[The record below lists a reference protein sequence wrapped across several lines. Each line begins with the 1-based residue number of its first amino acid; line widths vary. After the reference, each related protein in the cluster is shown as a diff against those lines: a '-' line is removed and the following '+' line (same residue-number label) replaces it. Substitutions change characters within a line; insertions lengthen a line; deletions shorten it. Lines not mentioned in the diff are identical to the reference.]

1 MAVVGSNET
10 VKVGNQYVRA
20 RQYPWGVVQGKEQF
34 HFVNFFTNKSSFSV
48 ENENH
53 CDFKKLR
60 DSLIEKNMLDLIETT
75 HSKHY
80 EMFRRNRLTELGL
93 ADNIDGKQMSISDT
107 LDLKRNELRHEL
119 EQREQQ
125 LKEAFIQKVK
135 DKEAELKET
144 EKQVGNSLNNL
155 TEFFICV

>member
-1 MAVVGSNET
+1 MKQSKLAINMFVHGNILGVLF
-10 VKVGNQYVRA
+10 KVRRYRSFFCKS
-20 RQYPWGVVQGKEQF
+20 RSIIF
-34 HFVNFFTNKSSFSV
+34 HVV

-107 LDLKRNELRHEL
+107 LDMKRTELRQEL

-135 DKEAELKET
+135 DKESDLKET
-144 EKQVGNSLNNL
+144 EKQVG
-155 TEFFICV
+155 

>member
-1 MAVVGSNET
+1 
-10 VKVGNQYVRA
+10 
-20 RQYPWGVVQGKEQF
+20 
-34 HFVNFFTNKSSFSV
+34 
-48 ENENH
+48 
-53 CDFKKLR
+53 
-60 DSLIEKNMLDLIETT
+60 MLDLIETT

-107 LDLKRNELRHEL
+107 IDMKRNVLRQEL

-135 DKEAELKET
+135 DKEGELKET
-144 EKQVGNSLNNL
+144 EKQVRYSFSASLYFQFFSQINEQLTNIKKQYKDQKDKCDEKWRILEQEMNL
-155 TEFFICV
+155 FEQRKRANMETMKKGTKKK

>member
-1 MAVVGSNET
+1 
-10 VKVGNQYVRA
+10 
-20 RQYPWGVVQGKEQF
+20 
-34 HFVNFFTNKSSFSV
+34 V

-93 ADNIDGKQMSISDT
+93 TDNIDGKQISISDT
-107 LDLKRNELRHEL
+107 LEMKRNELRQEL
-119 EQREQQ
+119 EKREQQ
-125 LKEAFIQKVK
+125 LKETFIQKVK
-135 DKEAELKET
+135 DKETELKES
-144 EKQVGNSLNNL
+144 EKQVKDKQNILFFFLLIFYYLRLMNN
-155 TEFFICV
+155 